1 MLAWPTPALVLGLPA
16 MITVGCAGFAVPAT
30 RYFKEYLFV
39 EVQETHLAV
48 PGPGTV
54 RRWRREAPQGFEFA
68 LLGPRQ
74 IGQEGFRS
82 GKVIESALETLRT
95 VGKQLSAKT
104 AVFVAPPDFNSNRLN
119 KSALKEFLKEV
130 RQQFETVVFEL
141 GPSWKPSEAD
151 SIAEDTDTLAARDPL
166 QHGLSKRGRAYY
178 RLPGPAGR
186 KSRYEDPAIER
197 LAEIAKENPSQQ
209 ATYVFAN
216 VDMFADAKRFKKSM
230 GR

>member
-1 MLAWPTPALVLGLPA
+1 

-39 EVQETHLAV
+39 EVQETHVAV

-54 RRWRREAPQGFEFA
+54 RRWRREAPDGFEFA

-82 GKVIESALETLRT
+82 GKVIETALETMNQ
-95 VGKQLSAKT
+95 VAAELSAKT
-104 AVFVAPPDFNSNRLN
+104 AVFVAPPDFPSSRNN
-119 KSALKEFLKEV
+119 KTALRDFLKNV
-130 RQQFETVVFEL
+130 RHLFETIVFET
-141 GPSWKPSEAD
+141 GPAWKPDEAD
-151 SIAEDTDTLAARDPL
+151 SLAEDTKTLAARDPL
-166 QHGLSKRGRAYY
+166 QQGLSKRDVAYY

-197 LAEIAKENPSQQ
+197 LADIAKEAPDQE

-216 VDMFADAKRFKKSM
+216 VDMFADAKRFRKAM
-230 GR
+230 RLG